1 MARPKAVDGELVLL
15 QTRIPTSDATALDSL
30 ARATGEAKASH
41 LRRALSQYLANFE
54 LANYKTTSVVA
65 HPTKKENAR

>member
-1 MARPKAVDGELVLL
+1 MARPKAVAGELVLL
-15 QTRIPTSDATALDSL
+15 QTRVPTADATALDSL

-41 LRRALSQYLANFE
+41 VRRALSQYPTTFE

-65 HPTKKENAR
+65 HPTTKENAR